1 LSLPLYLKYPLGT
14 VLPSLSQSNVTEGLL
29 TLLGRLVGA
38 PELPPTNG
46 SFADN
51 ANKIGTHEGRVFI
64 AMGSGRSLV
73 KDGSTAR
80 TIDNFKYQSY
90 DQPESWPGP

>member
-38 PELPPTNG
+38 PELPPRNA

-51 ANKIGTHEGRVFI
+51 ADKIGTHEGRAFI
-64 AMGSGRSLV
+64 TMGSGRSLV

-80 TIDNFKYQSY
+80 TIDNFKYQSC
-90 DQPESWPGP
+90 DQPEGWPGL